1 MPTLDSGVCNAVLKS
16 LLELLNDLTI
26 PERIHNMAARVLFKL
41 SVLAFDVVFQ
51 KLDSS
56 LRNMKTDT

>member
-16 LLELLNDLTI
+16 LLEILNDTTV

-41 SVLAFDVVFQ
+41 SVLSFDVVYQ
-51 KLDSS
+51 KLDSY
-56 LRNMKTDT
+56 LRNMKLDT